1 MAQPLYRDVE
11 PEPRRVYDTEDRC
24 QERKLWQQMTDEQ
37 LANYWIGEDNEQ
49 RISDN

>member
-1 MAQPLYRDVE
+1 MKPTYRDVE

-24 QERKLWQQMTDEQ
+24 QERKLWQQPTDEQ
-37 LANYWIGEDNEQ
+37 LANYWTGEDDEQ